1 MKFKTSRGA
10 VMFNNNQTNFDMD
23 INTEEKYAIWT
34 GDGGY
39 FAGVFGG
46 AKDFR
51 NDPLMAE
58 KYDSEYEAEQAADK
72 LGFET
77 PDDFEI
83 RRVQ

>member
-10 VMFNNNQTNFDMD
+10 VMFNNNQTDMN

-51 NDPLMAE
+51 DDPLMAE
-58 KYDSEYEAEQAADK
+58 KYDTEYEAEQAADK

-77 PDDFEI
+77 PNNFEI

>member
-1 MKFKTSRGA
+1 MKLKTSRGA
-10 VMFNNNQTNFDMD
+10 VMFKNNQTNLDM
-23 INTEEKYAIWT
+23 NTEEKYAIWT

-51 NDPLMAE
+51 DDPLMAE
-58 KYDSEYEAEQAADK
+58 KYDTEYEAEQAADK

>member
-1 MKFKTSRGA
+1 
-10 VMFNNNQTNFDMD
+10 MFNNNQTNFDMD

>member
-1 MKFKTSRGA
+1 
-10 VMFNNNQTNFDMD
+10 MFNKNQTNNFDMN

-51 NDPLMAE
+51 DDPMMAE
-58 KYDSEYEAEQAADK
+58 KYDTEFEAEQAADK

-83 RRVQ
+83 RQIR